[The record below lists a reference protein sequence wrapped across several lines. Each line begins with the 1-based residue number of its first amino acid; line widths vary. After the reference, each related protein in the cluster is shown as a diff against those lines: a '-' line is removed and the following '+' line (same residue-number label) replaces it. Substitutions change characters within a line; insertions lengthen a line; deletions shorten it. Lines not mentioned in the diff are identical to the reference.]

1 MIPNLLSAGAF
12 TLEVPPLTL
21 APAKHP
27 NEKGGER
34 KGQKETGEGRERERV
49 REGVREGV
57 YEDPLST
64 KKHSFPPME
73 FNDFNRLLDQFGIAL
88 VSLGSHWAYL
98 GHMKVA

>member
-27 NEKGGER
+27 SEKEGER
-34 KGQKETGEGRERERV
+34 KGKRETGGGRERV

-88 VSLGSHWAYL
+88 VSLG
-98 GHMKVA
+98 